1 MGGSSN
7 ILKDAMCTTMTGV
20 SKAAFRCE
28 ALRLAED
35 NTDKMRIYRISRSL
49 AT

>member
-7 ILKDAMCTTMTGV
+7 KLKDGMCITMTGV

-35 NTDKMRIYRISRSL
+35 NMDKNAHM
-49 AT
+49 